1 MGTGLPQKVMVKHKY
16 VQSNSFSLPANQL
29 GYYAFRANGM
39 YAPSVHLTGG
49 AHQPMYFD
57 QYSALYEHYCVIGA
71 KITFKV
77 VHVTGPTANS
87 AYKMCAFID
96 SDNAINA
103 SNIDTIAEST
113 QGRTITQIPANQTA
127 QAIKTLKF
135 SAKRIFGGSVL
146 GNKALTG
153 TPSSNPT
160 ELSYFVMAIEADAG
174 QDTELAVT
182 VEIEYVAIWT
192 ELKEVNPS

>member
-16 VQSNSFSLPANQL
+16 VQSNSFSLPANNL

-39 YAPSVHLTGG
+39 FSPSVTLTTG

-57 QYSALYEHYCVIGA
+57 QYGALYEHFCVIGA
-71 KITFKV
+71 KVTFKV

-87 AYKMCAFID
+87 AYKMCAFVD
-96 SDNAINA
+96 SNAALLA
-103 SNIDTIAEST
+103 SNIDAIAEST
-113 QGRTITQIPANQTA
+113 QGRTITQIPANQTS

-153 TPSSNPT
+153 TIIADPS
-160 ELSYFVMAIEADAG
+160 ELSYFVLAIEADAG
-174 QDTELAVT
+174 QDTELAIT
-182 VEIEYVAIWT
+182 TEIEYVAIWT
-192 ELKEVNPS
+192 ELKEVAQS